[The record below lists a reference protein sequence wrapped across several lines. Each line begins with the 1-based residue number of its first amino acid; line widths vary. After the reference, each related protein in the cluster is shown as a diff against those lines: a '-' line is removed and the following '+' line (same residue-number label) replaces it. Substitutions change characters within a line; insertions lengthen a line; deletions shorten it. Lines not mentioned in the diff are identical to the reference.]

1 MITDIELIQAYLAG
15 DVGAFNRL
23 VWRWEKPI
31 YHFIFRMIG
40 DLESAKELS
49 QQTFIRVFKNLKR
62 LKEPQ
67 KFRTWIYQIAA
78 NLCRDE
84 IRKRQRA
91 NAFSLEKIKEDN
103 EKGAVL
109 PQNLVSQPRQA
120 PDVQWGQTEA
130 REIIEQALN
139 QIPEEQRI
147 VIIMKEYQ
155 GLKFTE
161 IAEILNQSVN
171 TIKSRMY
178 YGLNALRK
186 IFEQWEIQKEAFE
199 YDM

>member
-1 MITDIELIQAYLAG
+1 MITDIDLIENYLAG
-15 DVGAFNRL
+15 DLEAFNRL

-40 DLESAKELS
+40 EPEAAREIS
-49 QQTFIRVFKNLKR
+49 QQTFIRVFKNLKK
-62 LKEPQ
+62 LKEPE

-84 IRKRQRA
+84 IRKRQRS
-91 NAFSLEKIKEDN
+91 NSLSLEKFKEDN
-103 EKGAVL
+103 ENGATL
-109 PQNLVSQPRQA
+109 PENLISQPRHA
-120 PDVQWGQTEA
+120 PDIQWGQTEA
-130 REIIEQALN
+130 REIIEQALRK
-139 QIPEEQRI
+139 IPEEQRI

>member
-1 MITDIELIQAYLAG
+1 MTDVELIQNYLVG
-15 DVGAFNRL
+15 DLGAFNRL
-23 VWRWEKPI
+23 VWHWEKPI
-31 YHFIFRMIG
+31 YHFIFRMLG
-40 DLESAKELS
+40 DPDISRELS
-49 QQTFIRVFKNLKR
+49 QQTFIRVFKNLQK
-62 LKEPQ
+62 LKEPE

-84 IRKRQRA
+84 IRKRQRS
-91 NAFSLEKIKEDN
+91 NSFSLEKLNADN
-103 EKGAVL
+103 ENGATL
-109 PQNLVSQPRQA
+109 PQNLVSQPRHA
-120 PDVQWGQTEA
+120 PDIQWGQAEA
-130 REIIEQALN
+130 REIIERALKK
-139 QIPEEQRI
+139 IPEEQRI

>member
-1 MITDIELIQAYLAG
+1 MITDIDLIENYLAG
-15 DVGAFNRL
+15 DLGAFNRL

-40 DLESAKELS
+40 EPEAAREIS
-49 QQTFIRVFKNLKR
+49 QQTFIRVFKNIKK
-62 LKEPQ
+62 LKEPE

-84 IRKRQRA
+84 IRKRQRS
-91 NAFSLEKIKEDN
+91 NSLSLEKFNEDTDN
-103 EKGAVL
+103 GATL
-109 PQNLVSQPRQA
+109 PENLISQPRHA
-120 PDVQWGQTEA
+120 PDIQWGQTEA
-130 REIIEQALN
+130 REIIEQALRK
-139 QIPEEQRI
+139 IPEEQRI

-155 GLKFTE
+155 GLKFSE